1 MEKVLPLFKPFKTTF
16 YFKNFKQRKVLFEL
30 DEVWKELKCLS
41 SFKFQSSLN
50 TGVDPAASHCSGPT
64 GQRPHLPCLTP
75 ARGIGLLPPPLSLE
89 PDPLLL
95 PPCGAPI
102 PNRDAPHFPSTSFKR
117 EPTSPRRELLST
129 PSPLRIDRA

>member
-50 TGVDPAASHCSGPT
+50 IGFDPAAPHCSGPT

-75 ARGIGLLPPPLSLE
+75 ACGIGLLPPPLVIRAGPLAPPTVWRPNTE
-89 PDPLLL
+89 PGRPPFPL
-95 PPCGAPI
+95 
-102 PNRDAPHFPSTSFKR
+102 H
-117 EPTSPRRELLST
+117 
-129 PSPLRIDRA
+129 